1 MLIHVHVHVHV
12 HTRHWCMYIYMVIL
26 VLQYY
31 MYKTALHV
39 ILTFELCNSKISGNS
54 VQGESPSVDI
64 PGRCVHLLNEYV
76 ASLWL

>member
-1 MLIHVHVHVHV
+1 
-12 HTRHWCMYIYMVIL
+12 MYIEIVIL
-26 VLQYY
+26 VLHYY

-39 ILTFELCNSKISGNS
+39 ILTFELCNSKILKKTGNS

>member
-1 MLIHVHVHVHV
+1 
-12 HTRHWCMYIYMVIL
+12 MYILMYVHL
-26 VLQYY
+26 DGNPCPPVLY
-31 MYKTALHV
+31 MYKAAVHV

-54 VQGESPSVDI
+54 VQGESTSVDI